1 MWQALAAQSGV
12 GISSP
17 VHLTEHAPAR
27 LRLGASIPPK
37 HHSMPRLPQGYR
49 AAGVYSG
56 VKRSAT
62 KLDLSLVVSDRPA
75 VGVAVYT
82 KNLVCAAPVKLDRE
96 RTPSEAIRVV
106 VINSGVAN
114 ACTGDQGDADARQMA
129 AWAAEACDA
138 QVEQALVMSTGVIGS
153 MLPMEKIQA
162 GIQAAAASLGN
173 DDASLEAAARGMM
186 TTDTVPKIRAR
197 EVTVG
202 GVRTRITGIAKGAA
216 MIGPN
221 MSTMLALVMTDACL
235 RVDDAHS
242 ALVDA
247 VDESFHCISVD
258 GHMSTNDTVI
268 LLANGA
274 AGPSPSPS
282 PERGGERGGVTPLSG
297 KGLADFRTT
306 LFEVCEDLAQSIPAD
321 GEGATHL
328 VTVEVHGCRTRQD
341 ALRISKT
348 IADSPLVKTAI
359 AGADPN
365 WGRIVSA
372 AGYAGV
378 PFDPSKV
385 TLHLN
390 GLLLYERGAPVDFD
404 AAAAAQ
410 SIAAD
415 RDTSVVL
422 LLEEGTACARFW
434 TTVLTAEYVRLN
446 ADYHT

>member
-1 MWQALAAQSGV
+1 MSV
-12 GISSP
+12 
-17 VHLTEHAPAR
+17 
-27 LRLGASIPPK
+27 
-37 HHSMPRLPQGYR
+37 RLPLGYR
-49 AAGVYSG
+49 AAGVRSG
-56 VKRSAT
+56 VKRNASR
-62 KLDLSLVVSDRPA
+62 LDLSLVVSDRPA
-75 VGVAVYT
+75 VGVGVYT
-82 KNLVCAAPVKLDRE
+82 KNLVCAAPVKIDRE
-96 RTPSEAIRVV
+96 RTPGESIRVV

-114 ACTGDQGDADARQMA
+114 ACTGEQGDEDARQMA
-129 AWAAEACDA
+129 AWAAEACGA
-138 QVEQALVMSTGVIGS
+138 QDREALVMSTGVIGT
-153 MLPMEKIQA
+153 MLPMEKIRA
-162 GIQAAAASLGN
+162 GIQDAATRLG
-173 DDASLEAAARGMM
+173 DDEASLENAARGIM
-186 TTDTVPKIRAR
+186 TTDTVPKIRGR
-197 EVTVG
+197 EVTIG
-202 GVRTRITGIAKGAA
+202 GITTRVTGLAKGAA

-221 MSTMLALVMTDACL
+221 MSTMLSLVMTDAAL
-235 RVDDAHS
+235 RIADAQA

-274 AGPSPSPS
+274 AHAQAGLDP
-282 PERGGERGGVTPLSG
+282 TPLSG
-297 KGLADFRTT
+297 KGLADFRAT
-306 LFEVCEDLAQSIPAD
+306 LFEVCEDLAQAIPAD

-341 ALRISKT
+341 ALKISKT

-404 AAAAAQ
+404 AAAAAK
-410 SIAAD
+410 SIAAE
-415 RDTSVVL
+415 RDTSIVL
-422 LLEEGTACARFW
+422 LLEEGRESARFW
-434 TTVLTAEYVRLN
+434 TTDLTTEYVRLN

>member
-1 MWQALAAQSGV
+1 M
-12 GISSP
+12 
-17 VHLTEHAPAR
+17 
-27 LRLGASIPPK
+27 SI
-37 HHSMPRLPQGYR
+37 RLPLGYR

-56 VKRSAT
+56 VKRNASR
-62 KLDLSLVVSDRPA
+62 LDLSLVVSDRPA
-75 VGVAVYT
+75 VGVGVYT
-82 KNLVCAAPVKLDRE
+82 KNLVCAAPVKIDRE
-96 RTPSEAIRVV
+96 RTPSESIRVV
-106 VINSGVAN
+106 AINSGVAN
-114 ACTGDQGDADARQMA
+114 ACTGEQGDADARQMA
-129 AWAAEACDA
+129 AWAAEACGA
-138 QVEQALVMSTGVIGS
+138 EEKQALVMSTGVIGT
-153 MLPMEKIQA
+153 MLPMEKIHA
-162 GIQAAAASLGN
+162 GIQKAAKQLGH
-173 DDASLEAAARGMM
+173 DETSLENAARGIM
-186 TTDTVPKIRAR
+186 TTDTVPKIRGR
-197 EVTVG
+197 EVTIG
-202 GVRTRITGIAKGAA
+202 GVTTRVTGIAKGAA

-221 MSTMLALVMTDACL
+221 MSTMLSLVMTDAAL
-235 RVDDAHS
+235 NVADAQA

-274 AGPSPSPS
+274 SQSQAGSAP
-282 PERGGERGGVTPLSG
+282 TPLSG
-297 KGLADFRTT
+297 KGLVDFRAT
-306 LFEVCEDLAQSIPAD
+306 LFEVCEDLAQAIPAD

-341 ALRISKT
+341 ALKISKT
-348 IADSPLVKTAI
+348 IADSPLVKTAV

-404 AAAAAQ
+404 PAAAAK

-415 RDTSVVL
+415 RDTSIVL
-422 LLEEGTACARFW
+422 LLEEGRESARFW
-434 TTVLTAEYVRLN
+434 TTDLTTEYVRLN

>member
-1 MWQALAAQSGV
+1 M
-12 GISSP
+12 P
-17 VHLTEHAPAR
+17 
-27 LRLGASIPPK
+27 
-37 HHSMPRLPQGYR
+37 PRLPQGFR

-62 KLDLSLVVSDRPA
+62 KLDLSLIVSDRPA
-75 VGVAVYT
+75 VGVGVYT

-96 RTPSEAIRVV
+96 RTPSESIRVV
-106 VINSGVAN
+106 AINSGVAN
-114 ACTGDQGDADARQMA
+114 ACTGAQGDADARQMA

-138 QVEQALVMSTGVIGS
+138 QEQQALVMSTGVIGT
-153 MLPMEKIQA
+153 MLPMDKIQA
-162 GIQAAAASLGN
+162 GIRAAAAQLGS
-173 DDASLEAAARGMM
+173 DEATLENAARGIM
-186 TTDTVPKIRAR
+186 TTDTVPKIRGR
-197 EVTVG
+197 EVTIG
-202 GVRTRITGIAKGAA
+202 GITTRVTGIAKGAA

-221 MSTMLALVMTDACL
+221 MSTMLALVMTDAAL
-235 RVDDAHS
+235 TVGDAQA

-258 GHMSTNDTVI
+258 GHMSTNDTVL

-274 AGPSPSPS
+274 ATASPSPL
-282 PERGGERGGVTPLSG
+282 GGGGTPLSG
-297 KGLADFRTT
+297 KGLADFRAT
-306 LFEVCEDLAQSIPAD
+306 LLEVCEDLAQAIPAD

-341 ALRISKT
+341 ALRIGKT

-404 AAAAAQ
+404 AATAAQ
-410 SIAAD
+410 SIAAE
-415 RDTSVVL
+415 RDTSIVL
-422 LLEEGTACARFW
+422 LLEEGTAAARFW
-434 TTVLTAEYVRLN
+434 TTDLTAEYVRLN

>member
-1 MWQALAAQSGV
+1 MTL
-12 GISSP
+12 
-17 VHLTEHAPAR
+17 
-27 LRLGASIPPK
+27 
-37 HHSMPRLPQGYR
+37 RLPQGFR

-56 VKRSAT
+56 VKRNDT

-75 VGVAVYT
+75 VAAGVYT
-82 KNLVCAAPVKLDRE
+82 KNLVHAAPVKLDRE
-96 RTPSEAIRVV
+96 RTPSDSIRVV
-106 VINSGVAN
+106 AINSGVAN

-129 AWAAEACDA
+129 AWAAEAVGVKPD
-138 QVEQALVMSTGVIGS
+138 EALVMSTGVIGS
-153 MLPMEKIQA
+153 MLPMPKIQA
-162 GIQAAAASLGN
+162 GILAASKQLG
-173 DDASLEAAARGMM
+173 DDEQSLENAARGIM
-186 TTDTVPKIRAR
+186 TTDTVPKLRGR
-197 EVTVG
+197 EVMIG
-202 GVRTRITGIAKGAA
+202 GIPTRITGMAKGAA

-221 MSTMLALVMTDACL
+221 MATMLSLVMTDACL
-235 RVDDAHS
+235 KKQDAQA

-274 AGPSPSPS
+274 AQAGESPGNPQ
-282 PERGGERGGVTPLSG
+282 PLEG
-297 KGLADFRTT
+297 KALADFRTT

-328 VTVEVHGCRTRQD
+328 ITVEVHGCRSRLD
-341 ALRISKT
+341 ALKIGKT

-365 WGRIVSA
+365 WGRVVSA

-378 PFDPSKV
+378 HFDPSKV
-385 TLHLN
+385 TLYIN

-404 AAAAAQ
+404 AEAISK
-410 SIAAD
+410 SIAGD
-415 RDTSVVL
+415 RDTSIVL
-422 LLEEGTACARFW
+422 ILEEGKSAARFW
-434 TTVLTAEYVRLN
+434 TTDLTAEYVRLN

>member
-1 MWQALAAQSGV
+1 M
-12 GISSP
+12 I
-17 VHLTEHAPAR
+17 
-27 LRLGASIPPK
+27 
-37 HHSMPRLPQGYR
+37 PRLPLGYR
-49 AAGVYSG
+49 AAGVYAG
-56 VKRSAT
+56 VKRTAN
-62 KLDLSLVVSDRPA
+62 KLDLTLVVSDEPA
-75 VGVAVYT
+75 VGVGVYT

-96 RTPSEAIRVV
+96 RTPSDSIRVV
-106 VINSGVAN
+106 AINSGVAN
-114 ACTGDQGDADARQMA
+114 ACTGNQGDDDARQMA
-129 AWAAEACDA
+129 AWAAEACGA
-138 QVEQALVMSTGVIGS
+138 RPEQALVMSTGVIGT
-153 MLPMEKIQA
+153 MLPMEKIRA
-162 GIQAAAASLGN
+162 GIQAAAARLAN
-173 DDASLEAAARGMM
+173 DDASLENAARGIM
-186 TTDTVPKIRAR
+186 TTDTVPKIRGR
-197 EVTVG
+197 EVTLG
-202 GVRTRITGIAKGAA
+202 GTVTRITGIAKGAA

-221 MSTMLALVMTDACL
+221 MSTMLSLVLTDAAL
-235 RVDDAHS
+235 SIPDAQA

-274 AGPSPSPS
+274 AQAPTSERAGTSPSPS
-282 PERGGERGGVTPLSG
+282 PPLTG
-297 KGLADFRTT
+297 KALADFRAT

-328 VTVEVHGCRTRQD
+328 VTVEVHGCRSRED

-390 GLLLYERGAPVDFD
+390 GLLLYERGSPVDFD
-404 AAAAAQ
+404 ADAVAQ

-415 RDTSVVL
+415 RDTSIVL
-422 LLEEGTACARFW
+422 LLEEGSASARFW
-434 TTVLTAEYVRLN
+434 TTDLTAEYVRLN